1 MSLTY
6 SPPLTSIAVVSVL
19 ALFANSTSVLAD
31 IIKIEFT
38 KFDAYSK
45 EIVHINSGDVVEWIP
60 TNEGHNVEFLI
71 APEIDFLPK
80 KSKMNEFYTL
90 IFEEPGIYVYGCTP
104 HLNTGMLGVIVVNN
118 DFHNIEHVNNLKLSP
133 VAVSVL
139 KRMLKKASSISNV
152 KNISSPR
159 PPSQ

>member
-1 MSLTY
+1 MFKNGEDCGRMKVITDKNREY
-6 SPPLTSIAVVSVL
+6 MRTIIKFAVVSVL
-19 ALFANSTSVLAD
+19 ALFSNSASALAD

-38 KFDAYSK
+38 KFDAFSK

-60 TNEGHNVEFLI
+60 TNEGHNVELLV

-80 KSKMNEFYTL
+80 KSKM
-90 IFEEPGIYVYGCTP
+90 
-104 HLNTGMLGVIVVNN
+104 N

-139 KRMLKKASSISNV
+139 KRMLKKASSMTNAR
-152 KNISSPR
+152 NISIPR
-159 PPSQ
+159 PPTQ